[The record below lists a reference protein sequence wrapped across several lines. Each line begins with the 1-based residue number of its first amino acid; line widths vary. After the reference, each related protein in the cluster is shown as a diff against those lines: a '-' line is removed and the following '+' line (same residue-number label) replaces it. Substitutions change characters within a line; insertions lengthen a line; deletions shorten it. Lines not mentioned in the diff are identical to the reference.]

1 MTTTQTHMTEITQK
15 SEFVYGHYYDLF
27 YEHYQHCRMM
37 LELMEGKT
45 PKWVITHLAAFD
57 LTTRYYTE
65 TPAWKKRDPSLKYL
79 LNTDTEYSP
88 QLLSEI
94 SASKRANS
102 DA

>member
-1 MTTTQTHMTEITQK
+1 MMMTPTHTMEPTQK
-15 SEFVYGHYYDLF
+15 TEFVYGHYYDLF

-37 LELMEGKT
+37 LELMGGKT
-45 PKWVITHLAAFD
+45 PKWVITYLAAFD

-65 TPAWKKRDPSLKYL
+65 IPEWKKRDPSLKYL

-94 SASKRANS
+94 SASKRDNS